1 VSRKIKS
8 TEKTE
13 KLQRKNIIKL
23 REKIKNNKP
32 NFMRQE
38 SWRYKRIKENWK
50 RPKGIDSKMRKH
62 VKGWPKSPK
71 IGYGGPKKARGLHPS
86 GYKEVIVRNIDELNK
101 IDPQTTAIKIAQTVG
116 MKKRRE
122 ILIKAKDLGVHVLNP
137 GIIKEKEREEEK
149 ETPEVEIEEVKEK
162 TEEEKVEGKES
173 KKQEKPKKPR
183 KRRRKKQEKTEEQS
197 EK

>member
-149 ETPEVEIEEVKEK
+149 ETPEVEIEEAKEK